1 MKILYFDCFSGIS
14 GDMTMGALLDA
25 GGDAEAL
32 KRDLALLNLGDAFH
46 LHIHKALK
54 NGVMCTHVDVTTDHV
69 HDHEHDH
76 GHEHMH
82 DHDHDYDHGHEHM
95 HDHEHEH
102 DHDHEHNHEH
112 DHAHEHEHHHEHHH
126 EHVHRGLSDV
136 LGVIDASGLR
146 PEVKETARRIFTTLA
161 QAEAKMHGTTVDEVH
176 FHEVG
181 AIDAI
186 VDVVGAAILIDQLKP
201 DRIVCSKVNVG
212 SGYVQCAHGLFPVP
226 APAVAEILRGKP
238 SFMGPGKGELCT
250 PTGAAIVSTLCDE
263 FGRMPVMEVDS
274 VGYGAGQREMETLN
288 ALRVFIGHES
298 KKA

>member
-32 KRDLALLNLGDAFH
+32 KRDLAKLGLGDAFH

-54 NGVMCTHVDVTTDHV
+54 NGVMCTHVDVATDHV
-69 HDHEHDH
+69 HDDHDH
-76 GHEHMH
+76 GH
-82 DHDHDYDHGHEHM
+82 DHDHDHG
-95 HDHEHEH
+95 H
-102 DHDHEHNHEH
+102 DHDHEHSH
-112 DHAHEHEHHHEHHH
+112 DHGHDHDH
-126 EHVHRGLSDV
+126 EHVHRGLHDV
-136 LGVIDASGLR
+136 LAVIDGSTLEE
-146 PEVKETARRIFTTLA
+146 EVKETARRIFRTLA
-161 QAEAKMHGTTVDEVH
+161 EAEAKMHGTTVDEVH

-186 VDVVGAAILIDQLKP
+186 VDVVGAAILVHQLKP
-201 DRIVCSKVNVG
+201 DRILCSRINVG

-238 SFMGPGKGELCT
+238 WFMGPGRGELCT
-250 PTGAAIVSTLCDE
+250 PTGAAIAATLSEE
-263 FGRMPVMEVDS
+263 FGRMPVLEVDAI
-274 VGYGAGQREMETLN
+274 GYGAGQREMETLN
-288 ALRVFIGHES
+288 ALRVIVGHES

>member
-1 MKILYFDCFSGIS
+1 MKILYLDCFSGIS

-32 KRDLALLNLGDAFH
+32 KRDLAKLGLGDAFH

-54 NGVMCTHVDVTTDHV
+54 NGVMCTHVDVATDYVHGDHEHDHGHDHDHDHDHEHSHD

-76 GHEHMH
+76 GHEH
-82 DHDHDYDHGHEHM
+82 
-95 HDHEHEH
+95 
-102 DHDHEHNHEH
+102 
-112 DHAHEHEHHHEHHH
+112 
-126 EHVHRGLSDV
+126 VHRGLHDV
-136 LGVIDASGLR
+136 LAVIDGSTLEE
-146 PEVKETARRIFTTLA
+146 EVKETARRIFRTLA
-161 QAEAKMHGTTVDEVH
+161 EAEAKMHGTTVDEVH

-186 VDVVGAAILIDQLKP
+186 VDVVGAAILVHQLKP
-201 DRIVCSKVNVG
+201 DRILCSRINVG

-238 SFMGPGKGELCT
+238 WFMGPGRGELCT
-250 PTGAAIVSTLCDE
+250 PTGAAIAATLSEE
-263 FGRMPVMEVDS
+263 FGRMPVFEVDAI
-274 VGYGAGQREMETLN
+274 GYGAGQREMETLN
-288 ALRVFIGHES
+288 ALRVIVGHES